1 MPSTASLTW
10 RPRISATLCAIIS
23 PAPVAVLPPPA
34 QGRLD
39 RVVVL
44 SEPGSTR
51 ARHELAIGATDEAC
65 LVGLRQS
72 LVRCHIRHSGRPH
85 RPLAGQLEPEQL
97 LLTPMPALTFNR
109 PPQPYGR
116 PQPG

>member
-10 RPRISATLCAIIS
+10 RPRISATLCAIIP

-39 RVVVL
+39 RAAVL
-44 SEPGSTR
+44 SEPDSTR
-51 ARHELAIGATDEAC
+51 ARHELAIGATDETC

-72 LVRCHIRHSGRPH
+72 LVSNRHTRLLKTARSAFPDPSQIRIAP
-85 RPLAGQLEPEQL
+85 
-97 LLTPMPALTFNR
+97 
-109 PPQPYGR
+109 
-116 PQPG
+116 